1 MIDMLACVQT
11 DDFQIE
17 ALRRIS
23 LALLALALGVW
34 VLMRLWGRRRFGA
47 ESPTI
52 IENCHK
58 GYAWSDI
65 DKVYRAAGPE
75 KLAAYRSKQLRFD
88 RVFALIYGV
97 AATVTGV
104 WVYADG
110 CRGLGERWFALSLI
124 AIGLFAMLFD
134 LLEGGALKKVTLAWE
149 QANKSGGDLFEPLAL
164 TASRRT
170 VTKFWLF
177 LIAFLQAAWFHITA
191 VAPGWELALGLAC
204 GLIAGVF
211 LGKPNPGLPAV
222 RVVKPAAAAPG
233 SPPEP
238 APAP

>member
-23 LALLALALGVW
+23 LALLALAFGVY
-34 VLMRLWGRRRFGA
+34 VLMRFWGRRRFGHA
-47 ESPTI
+47 SPAI

-65 DKVYRAAGPE
+65 DRVYVAAGSAKLAVYRS
-75 KLAAYRSKQLRFD
+75 RQLRFD

-124 AIGLFAMLFD
+124 AIGLLAMLFD
-134 LLEGGALKKVTLAWE
+134 WLEGSALKRVTLAWE
-149 QANKSGGDLFEPLAL
+149 HADKQGGELHESLAL

-177 LIAFLQAAWFHITA
+177 LVALLQAAWFHVTA
-191 VAPGWELALGLAC
+191 VAPTWDLGLALVC
-204 GLIAGVF
+204 GLVAGVF
-211 LGKPNPGLPAV
+211 LGKPNPDLRIVNEPDAP
-222 RVVKPAAAAPG
+222 PAAAPAVS
-233 SPPEP
+233 SPP
-238 APAP
+238 ASV